1 MCDSMIVMSLLILI
15 LSSKWKNKSKE
26 NKKEILNEEDSDC
39 LYITSILSDSKIL
52 DFYTAT

>member
-1 MCDSMIVMSLLILI
+1 MCDSVIITLPLTLT

>member
-1 MCDSMIVMSLLILI
+1 MCDSVIITLLLTLT

>member
-26 NKKEILNEEDSDC
+26 NKKEILNKEASVQV
-39 LYITSILSDSKIL
+39 L
-52 DFYTAT
+52 